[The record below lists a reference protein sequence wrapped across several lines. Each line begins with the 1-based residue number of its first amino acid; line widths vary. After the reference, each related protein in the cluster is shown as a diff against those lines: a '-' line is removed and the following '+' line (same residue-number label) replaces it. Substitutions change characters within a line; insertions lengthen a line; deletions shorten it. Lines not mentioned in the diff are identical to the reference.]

1 MSLLSP
7 RIGKNMNATL
17 MEELL
22 NEDESSALDF
32 KRDQYPFEKASD
44 EQKSEFLKDILA
56 FANAWRRTDAY
67 ILVGVEDVKGG
78 RSNVEVLHQILMMR
92 VSNNLLIAR
101 AIARLHFLMKSSLL
115 KVFKL
120 GFSISLYKIVPSI
133 SKKILAG

>member
-1 MSLLSP
+1 
-7 RIGKNMNATL
+7 MNATL
-17 MEELL
+17 MEKLL

>member
-1 MSLLSP
+1 
-7 RIGKNMNATL
+7 MNATL

>member
-1 MSLLSP
+1 
-7 RIGKNMNATL
+7 
-17 MEELL
+17 MEKLL